1 MKVLQVNASYKP
13 AYIYGGP
20 TMSVSKLSEQL
31 AAAGCTVE
39 VFTTTANG
47 AGELP
52 VEPGKPVDI
61 DGVKV
66 TYFKRLTK
74 DHSHFSPALLRHL
87 WREVMKFD
95 VVHIHAWWNTVSVLS
110 CQIAILRGKPVVIS
124 PRGTLSAYSF
134 TNKNSF
140 SKKLMHTLLGKR
152 LLKRSFIHVTSQRE
166 RQAMEKL
173 VTPER
178 IYEIPNFVALPD
190 DLPLAGNG
198 DNRFLKLLFFSR
210 IEEKKGLEILFDAL
224 KNIAI
229 PYRLTIA
236 GDGEPAYVGRLKTL
250 AKKKNI
256 DGFIDWIGFRGA
268 DKFNVLAEHD
278 LMALPSYDENFGNV
292 VIESLAVGTAVLIS
306 DKVGLAGY
314 VIENDLGWISE
325 HNAASFADSISAIWE
340 NREQL
345 ERIRKHA
352 PAKIRN
358 DFDDEHLTQ
367 RYIGMYDQIIGNGRI

>member
-31 AAAGCTVE
+31 TAAGCTVE

-47 AGELP
+47 PGELP
-52 VEPGKPVDI
+52 VEPGKTVDV

-87 WREVMKFD
+87 WSEVKKID
-95 VVHIHAWWNTVSVLS
+95 VVHIHAWWNLVSVLS
-110 CQIAILRGKPVVIS
+110 CQIAIMRSKPVVIS

-140 SKKLMHTLLGKR
+140 SKKLIHALLGKR

-190 DLPLAGNG
+190 DLPLAGSG

-210 IEEKKGLEILFDAL
+210 IEAKKGLEILFDAL

-229 PYRLTIA
+229 PYRLSIA
-236 GDGEPAYVGRLKTL
+236 GDGEP
-250 AKKKNI
+250 
-256 DGFIDWIGFRGA
+256 
-268 DKFNVLAEHD
+268 
-278 LMALPSYDENFGNV
+278 
-292 VIESLAVGTAVLIS
+292 
-306 DKVGLAGY
+306 
-314 VIENDLGWISE
+314 
-325 HNAASFADSISAIWE
+325 
-340 NREQL
+340 
-345 ERIRKHA
+345 
-352 PAKIRN
+352 
-358 DFDDEHLTQ
+358 
-367 RYIGMYDQIIGNGRI
+367 